1 MIAIPG
7 YRRMIQGAMQAV
19 QRARDAGRRP
29 IAEMPPNRFAELMEY
44 ARAKIQAAEEIE
56 QRALHDPIMFEL
68 YEYRLRD
75 AYRAILGTYD
85 EPRAQAGERQSRTQ
99 RGRREGKP
107 GTDSQDDPD
116 RNDRIRRAHDR
127 LKAAGHRN
135 ATAQVAQEFDL
146 SPSQVRRI
154 TRKRA

>member
-7 YRRMIQGAMQAV
+7 FRRMIQGAMQAV

-29 IAEMPPNRFAELMEY
+29 IAAMPTDRFAELMKY

-75 AYRAILGTYD
+75 AYRAILGAYD
-85 EPRAQAGERQSRTQ
+85 EPRAQAGERQALAQ
-99 RGRREGKP
+99 RKRRKDKP
-107 GTDSQDDPD
+107 GTDSMDDVG
-116 RNDRIRRAHDR
+116 RNERIRRAHAR
-127 LKAAGHRN
+127 LKAAGQRN
-135 ATAQVAQEFDL
+135 ATAVIAREFDL

-154 TRKRA
+154 LKSE